1 MEKMNSKSFEEKFDR
16 VVEIA
21 NSLEGKNIP
30 LEELMKTYEEGIA
43 LIKEL
48 EDEIKTAE
56 QKIETVKEN

>member
-1 MEKMNSKSFEEKFDR
+1 MEKTNSKSFEEKFDR
-16 VVEIA
+16 VTEIA

-56 QKIETVKEN
+56 RKIETVKEN

>member
-1 MEKMNSKSFEEKFDR
+1 MA
-16 VVEIA
+16 EIA

>member
-1 MEKMNSKSFEEKFDR
+1 MEKTNSKSFEEKFDR
-16 VVEIA
+16 VAEIA
-21 NSLEGKNIP
+21 NSLEGKNVP

-56 QKIETVKEN
+56 QKIEIVKEN